1 MEKYFEKWT
10 SAINEI
16 TLGAPPSDIVKIGGA
31 AALPFV
37 KGEGYQGNPSALAM
51 EISDIPPTDWPEPL
65 AEIWRTVWNDP
76 VAWAKKAETVGADM
90 VLLRLS
96 GANPENLDRSADDA
110 ARIARAVSDAVEIPV
125 VVIGCE
131 VLAKDLEIMPAVSH
145 ALAGRNALIGI
156 ATKDNYK
163 TLSAAALADGHALIA
178 EAPIDIN
185 LAKQLNILIS
195 DAGFPV
201 EKIVVH
207 QTTGALG
214 YGYEY
219 CYTIMERTR
228 IAGLSGDAMLAAPMI
243 NFVGAEC
250 WKLKE
255 AVTRDAEAP
264 GWGAFQKRGI
274 IWEASCAAAYLEAGA
289 DILVMYHP
297 AALSAVRQIAS
308 RLSGK

>member
-1 MEKYFEKWT
+1 MEKYYEKWA

-16 TLGAPPSDIVKIGGA
+16 TLGAPPSGVVKIGGA

-37 KGEGYQGNPSALAM
+37 KGEGPQGNPSVLAI
-51 EISDIPPTDWPEPL
+51 EIADVPPADWPEPL
-65 AEIWRTVWNDP
+65 SDVWSGVWKDP
-76 VAWAKKAETVGADM
+76 VAWAKKAEAYGADII
-90 VLLRLS
+90 LLRLS
-96 GANPENLDRSADDA
+96 GANPESCDRSADDSA
-110 ARIARAVSDAVEIPV
+110 QIARAVSGAVKIPV
-125 VVIGCE
+125 AVVGCE
-131 VLAKDLEIMPAVSH
+131 VLAKDLEIMPTVSH
-145 ALAGRNALIGI
+145 SLAGRNALIGI

-163 TLSAAALADGHALIA
+163 TLAAAALADGHALIS

-201 EKIVVH
+201 DKIVVH

-228 IAGLSGDAMLAAPMI
+228 IAGLSGDAMLATPMI

-255 AVTRDAEAP
+255 AVTRNADAP
-264 GWGAFQKRGI
+264 GWGAFKKRGI
-274 IWEASCAAAYLEAGA
+274 IWEASCAAAYLQGGA

-297 AALSAVRQIAS
+297 GALSAVRGIAS
-308 RLSGK
+308 RLAGK